1 MVSLAQPFRE
11 EIKKTIGVYL
21 HSALP
26 GETVRR
32 TMVGHIVC
40 WLLATVTTEVEP
52 LTVAS
57 QLATATPGAR
67 QQSTGSAGHCKHR
80 WKERVQDLIRTGPCC
95 SVRGS
100 VYSISFLVGAT
111 LVYLHM
117 RQLVNCIVCI
127 PTLLN
132 EHCIPLVGRE
142 YIDVPYVWSIAL
154 SNSSDSGHW
163 SGYEEE

>member
-1 MVSLAQPFRE
+1 
-11 EIKKTIGVYL
+11 
-21 HSALP
+21 
-26 GETVRR
+26 
-32 TMVGHIVC
+32 MVGHIVC

-100 VYSISFLVGAT
+100 VYSISFLVGAA

-117 RQLVNCIVCI
+117 RQLLINCIVFI
-127 PTLLN
+127 PTLRN
-132 EHCIPLVGRE
+132 EHCIPFVGRE
-142 YIDVPYVWSIAL
+142 YIDVPYMWSIAL
-154 SNSSDSGHW
+154 PPKGNQSLLNSSDSGHR